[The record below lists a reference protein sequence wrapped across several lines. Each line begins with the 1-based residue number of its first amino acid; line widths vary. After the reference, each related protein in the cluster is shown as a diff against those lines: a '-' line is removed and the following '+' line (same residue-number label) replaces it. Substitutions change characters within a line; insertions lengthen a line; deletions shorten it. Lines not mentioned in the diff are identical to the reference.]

1 MGCLKDKTTQASDQS
16 KKATKVFRGTFEQR
30 YPRPDVQQAG
40 QVEVGEESLR
50 EVQAESHL
58 HGGLYLKWN
67 VSAILVSVDLTN
79 VGN

>member
-1 MGCLKDKTTQASDQS
+1 MQ
-16 KKATKVFRGTFEQR
+16 E
-30 YPRPDVQQAG
+30 AG

-58 HGGLYLKWN
+58 YGGLYLKWN